1 MSLTI
6 GIVAPADWVDRDS
19 LQKGA
24 AALERFGVKVKTHP
38 CCVQKFGRMAGEDSA
53 RAEALNSF
61 LADDSV
67 DVLWCAKGG
76 YGSYR
81 LLDKIDFSLW
91 QRTQKPLIGYS
102 DATALLNA
110 AYAKANIAGVHAPN
124 IFDISA
130 GMHMQ
135 EARATLAIL
144 KGEPLNPDQL
154 FSSAEVLYAGS
165 AEGVIVGGNLAAFTR
180 LCGTEFLPK
189 PENCI
194 LFLEE
199 VCETNFR
206 LDQFVRQLRLSGL
219 DESIQGVV
227 IGRMSDIADSTSR
240 PFGFSLEEVWQQ
252 NFPEKPLI
260 VEAHFGHSG
269 ANFPFK
275 IGANY
280 KLAAGSAI
288 TFEEV

>member
-6 GIVAPADWVDRDS
+6 GIVAPADWVDRSD
-19 LQKGA
+19 LKKGA
-24 AALERFGVKVKTHP
+24 EALKNLGVKVKIHP
-38 CCVQKFGRMAGEDSA
+38 HCVQKFGRMAGQDEV
-53 RAEALNSF
+53 RVEALNVF

-81 LLDKIDFSLW
+81 LLDKIDFPLW
-91 QRTQKPLIGYS
+91 QKTQKPLIGYS

-110 AYAKANIAGVHAPN
+110 AYTKAKVVGVHAPN
-124 IFDISA
+124 IFDIST
-130 GMHMQ
+130 GMRTQ
-135 EARATLAIL
+135 EAMATLAIL
-144 KGEPLNPDQL
+144 KNAPLNQDQL
-154 FSSAEVLYAGS
+154 FSSAKVLHAGS
-165 AEGVIVGGNLAAFTR
+165 AEGVIVGGNLAALTR
-180 LCGTEFLPK
+180 LCGTEFLPRPK
-189 PENCI
+189 NCI

-219 DESIQGVV
+219 DESIRGVV
-227 IGRMSDIADSTSR
+227 IGRMSDIVDSTSR

-260 VEAHFGHSG
+260 VGANFGHSG

-275 IGANY
+275 IGTNY
-280 KLAAGSAI
+280 KLTANSTI
-288 TFEEV
+288 TLKEA